1 MKTWA
6 GRRVAPACPATPAL
20 AGAYAKGSDM
30 ERQDQG
36 QQAVLEVRDLVT
48 SFRVGNGWRPVVN
61 GISFDIGPRETL
73 AVVGESGSGKS
84 VTALS
89 VMRLLTKGQARVG
102 GEIRLKGRDLLALG
116 EREMRAVRGRDVA
129 MIFQEPMTSL
139 NPLFTIGRQIAEVI
153 VNHEGVSWKEASAKT
168 LELLEK
174 VRIPAARTRFDEYPH
189 QFSGGM
195 RQRAM
200 IAMALACNPALLIA
214 DEPTTALDA
223 TVQAQILT
231 LIRHLQ
237 EEQDMAVLFIT
248 HDMGVVAEV
257 ADRTVVMYRGD
268 AIETGSTEAIFADP
282 RQPYTRSLL
291 HAVPRLGAIG
301 NSPLPLRFPPVDR
314 DSGEIGAVPASVDT
328 VRADIPPV
336 LEIKDLTVQFDV
348 RSRRLFGG
356 LTGRVHAVESLDLH
370 IRAGETVALVGESGC
385 GKSTTGKAIMGLV
398 KPRKGSIKVEGQE
411 LLGASPGALR
421 QGRQRRQMV
430 FQDPFS
436 SLDPRMTVGR
446 AIAEPFLV
454 NGKGDSAAAAAEV
467 ARLLDAVGLD
477 PAMASRYPHEFSGG
491 QRQRLCVA
499 RALVLSPS
507 LLVADE
513 AVSALDVSVKAQ
525 VVNLMLDLQEKLGF
539 ACLFISH
546 DMAVVERI
554 SHRIAV
560 MYLGEIVEI
569 GPRKA
574 LFETPQHPY
583 TRKLL
588 AAIPTPDPTRRRR
601 RTLDTED
608 IVSPFRPKDYQAPP
622 RRFMEVAPGHLVQEH

>member
-1 MKTWA
+1 MTQHD
-6 GRRVAPACPATPAL
+6 L
-20 AGAYAKGSDM
+20 A
-30 ERQDQG
+30 RQP
-36 QQAVLEVRDLVT
+36 VLQVRDLTT
-48 SFRVGNGWRPVVN
+48 SFSTRGGWRPVVN
-61 GISFDIGPRETL
+61 RVSFDIGPRETL

-89 VMRLLTKGQARVG
+89 VMRLLPKDLSRIE
-102 GEIRLKGRDLLALG
+102 GEVLLMGRDLLKLPEAD
-116 EREMRAVRGRDVA
+116 MRSARGRDVA

-139 NPLFTIGRQIAEVI
+139 NPLFSIGRQIAEVV
-153 VNHEGVSWKEASAKT
+153 VNHEGATWTQANAKA

-174 VRIPAARTRFDEYPH
+174 VRIPAAKTRFSEYPY

-200 IAMALACNPALLIA
+200 IAMALACNPSLLIA
-214 DEPTTALDA
+214 DEPTTALDV

-257 ADRTVVMYRGD
+257 ADRAVVMYRGD
-268 AIETGSTEAIFADP
+268 AIETGPTAEVFANP
-282 RQPYTRSLL
+282 VQPYTRTLL

-314 DSGEIGAVPASVDT
+314 DSGEIGAVPQTVNT
-328 VRADIPPV
+328 VRADAEPA
-336 LEIKDLTVQFDV
+336 LQIKDLSVRFDV
-348 RSRRLFGG
+348 RSQKLFGG
-356 LTGRVHAVESLDLH
+356 LSGRVHAVEGVSFH
-370 IRAGETVALVGESGC
+370 IQPGETLALVGESGC

-398 KPRKGSIKVEGQE
+398 KPQHGSIRVSGQE
-411 LLGASPGALR
+411 LAGLSARALQ
-421 QGRQRRQMV
+421 QGRQFRQII

-436 SLDPRMTVGR
+436 SLDPRMTIGQ

-454 NGKGDSAAAAAEV
+454 NGRGNAAQAKAEV
-467 ARLLDAVGLD
+467 GRLLEAVGL
-477 PAMASRYPHEFSGG
+477 PAAMASRYPHEFSGG
-491 QRQRLCVA
+491 QRQRICIA
-499 RALVLSPS
+499 RALILSPS

-525 VVNLMLDLQEKLGF
+525 VVNLLLDLQEKLGF

-554 SHRIAV
+554 SHRVAV
-560 MYLGEIVEI
+560 MYLGEIVE
-569 GPRKA
+569 
-574 LFETPQHPY
+574 
-583 TRKLL
+583 
-588 AAIPTPDPTRRRR
+588 
-601 RTLDTED
+601 
-608 IVSPFRPKDYQAPP
+608 
-622 RRFMEVAPGHLVQEH
+622 